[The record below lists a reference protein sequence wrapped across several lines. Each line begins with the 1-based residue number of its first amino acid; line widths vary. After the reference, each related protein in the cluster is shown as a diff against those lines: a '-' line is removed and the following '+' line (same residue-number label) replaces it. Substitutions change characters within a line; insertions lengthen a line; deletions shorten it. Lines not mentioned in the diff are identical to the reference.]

1 MSVLRPTELPAAALD
16 AFRAAIG
23 TTYVLTDPSDLAP
36 HLVEDRGLFRGNALA
51 MLRPGS
57 TEEVARCVAI
67 ARAHALPLVAH
78 GGNTGLVG
86 GGTPHGGLIL
96 KLDRLNRIRE
106 IDPVNMT
113 MTVEAGVILKTVQ
126 EKAAEAG
133 CLFPLSLGAEGS
145 CTIGGNLSTNAG
157 GTAVLRYGNAREL
170 ALGLEVVLADGR
182 VLNDLNRLRKN
193 NTGYDLRNL
202 FIGAEGTLGIIT
214 AAVLKLF
221 PLPQQRATA
230 WIGLRSAADG
240 LSLFNRFRANA
251 GDALTGFEF
260 MYGITLDFVTRNIP
274 GTSSP
279 LAEPHRNYVLA
290 ELTSPD
296 PSADLNGRMEALLAA
311 AFEDDLVQ
319 DAVIAASG
327 AQADALWHLRESMS
341 EAQKH
346 EGGSIKHDVS
356 VPVSAVAAFLDEATA
371 ACEAEM
377 PGIRVAA
384 FGHFGDGNIHFNLSQ
399 PIGADKAAFL
409 AQWGHFN
416 HIVYAIVA
424 KMGGSI
430 SAEHGI
436 GLIKRDELPLFKDA
450 VALDTMR
457 VLKRALDPE
466 NILNPGKIFTL

>member
-1 MSVLRPTELPAAALD
+1 MPMTALDESVLAEFRGALG
-16 AFRAAIG
+16 AP
-23 TTYVLTDPSDLAP
+23 YVLTDPDDLAP
-36 HLVEDRGLFRGNALA
+36 HLVEDRGLYRGTALA

-57 TEEVARCVAI
+57 TAEVAAALRI
-67 ARAHALPLVAH
+67 AHACRLPVVAH

-86 GGTPHGGLIL
+86 GGTPDHALIL
-96 KLDRLNRIRE
+96 KLDRLNRIRD

-126 EKAAEAG
+126 EKAAETG

-157 GTAVLRYGNAREL
+157 GTAVLRYGNMREL

-221 PLPQQRATA
+221 PAPKSRATA
-230 WIGLRSAADG
+230 WVGLRTPKDGQILFSRIRSAA
-240 LSLFNRFRANA
+240 
-251 GDALTGFEF
+251 GDTLTGFEF
-260 MYGITLDFVTRNIP
+260 MYGIVLDFVTRHIP
-274 GTSSP
+274 GSTNP
-279 LAEPHRNYVLA
+279 LSAPHPYYALI

-296 PSADLNGRMEALLAA
+296 PTADLGARMEDMLGG

-319 DAVIAASG
+319 DAVVASSV
-327 AQADALWHLRESMS
+327 AQADALWRLRESMS

-356 VPVSAVAAFLDEATA
+356 VPVSSVAAFLDEATA
-371 ACEAEM
+371 ACEATL

-384 FGHFGDGNIHFNLSQ
+384 FGHFGDGNIHYNLSQ
-399 PIGADKAAFL
+399 PVGADKAGYL
-409 AQWGHFN
+409 ARWAEFN
-416 HIVYAIVA
+416 HIVHGIVA
-424 KMGGSI
+424 RMGGSI

-436 GLIKRDELPLFKDA
+436 GLIKREELPLYKDPVSLDLMRA
-450 VALDTMR
+450 V
-457 VLKRALDPE
+457 KRTLDPD
-466 NILNPGKIFTL
+466 NILNPGKIFVL